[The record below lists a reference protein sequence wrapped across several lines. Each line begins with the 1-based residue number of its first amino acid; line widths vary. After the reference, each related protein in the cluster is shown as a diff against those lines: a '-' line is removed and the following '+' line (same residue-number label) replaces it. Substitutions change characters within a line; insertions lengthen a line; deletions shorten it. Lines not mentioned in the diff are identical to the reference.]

1 MREFISTI
9 EMLID
14 RLLLYLPSKLFVEA
28 PFLTALL
35 SDPNGRYV
43 LSGVVVVV
51 SLISLW
57 IFFSI
62 FQLIFLSLFGE
73 RNRHKLEKRTDPV
86 KQKSERL
93 SHGFQFFKRK
103 EPNVIVGSNVDALK
117 LIEEEMLAI
126 RQKFTDGLVLKDVY
140 GFETKRL
147 YLKANK
153 LKK

>member
-73 RNRHKLEKRTDPV
+73 RNRHKLEKRTDSV
-86 KQKSERL
+86 KHENERL
-93 SHGFQFFKRK
+93 SHGFQFFKRQ
-103 EPNVIVGSNVDALK
+103 EANVIVGSNVDALK

-126 RQKFTDGLVLKDVY
+126 RQKFTDGLVLRDVY
-140 GFETKRL
+140 GSETKRL

>member
-1 MREFISTI
+1 MIEFISTI

-86 KQKSERL
+86 KQKNERL

-103 EPNVIVGSNVDALK
+103 EPNAIVGSNVDALK
-117 LIEEEMLAI
+117 LIEEEMLVI

-140 GFETKRL
+140 VSETKRL
-147 YLKANK
+147 YIKANK
-153 LKK
+153 LKT